1 MFIMKAFDPST
12 QFYFFSIVLSVV
24 ISITIHELAH
34 GWMAIKLGDLTPIRQ
49 GRMTGNPLVHM
60 GPYSIMAL
68 FLVGIAWG
76 QMPVDPTRLK
86 GKYGEAWI
94 AFAGPASNFIL
105 SFIALTTLGLLI
117 RFDALAGM
125 QIEKNLLD
133 FLLYFGGINAILGVF
148 NLFPIPRREGVVQG
162 ATVGVDGVMNS
173 ETFLAYTEQFLV
185 PALRPGDVVVMDN
198 LSSHKVKGVREAIET
213 AGCDL
218 GYLPPYSPG
227 YNPIE
232 KLWSKVK
239 SWLRGVSDGTFKTL
253 SAAVAA
259 ALEAVTPDE
268 CANYLASCGYGDY

>member
-1 MFIMKAFDPST
+1 LFAAEQLRPD
-12 QFYFFSIVLSVV
+12 V
-24 ISITIHELAH
+24 IQRRKNF
-34 GWMAIKLGDLTPIRQ
+34 AIACRFV
-49 GRMTGNPLVHM
+49 NPDRLVFRDESGAKTNM
-60 GPYSIMAL
+60 
-68 FLVGIAWG
+68 
-76 QMPVDPTRLK
+76 TRLYGRAPVGERCVDHTPHGH
-86 GKYGEAWI
+86 GKTMTM
-94 AFAGPASNFIL
+94 L
-105 SFIALTTLGLLI
+105 SAL
-117 RFDALAGM
+117 
-125 QIEKNLLD
+125 
-133 FLLYFGGINAILGVF
+133 
-148 NLFPIPRREGVVQG
+148 RRGGVVQG

-268 CANYLASCGYGDY
+268 CANYLA